1 MKAHVIISHGLESS
15 PDATKA
21 SALSRVV
28 EAMGCTSERPDY
40 RQWDSDQSSNRL
52 GDVQGR
58 IACLQALAKKLDG
71 PLILAGS
78 SMGAFISAR
87 VSLVVPVAG
96 LFLMAPPTQLQ
107 GFDIKLESADIP
119 TCIVHGW
126 DDEIIPATEVVKW
139 AEPRRHQLVLV
150 NDSHRLAEHVE
161 FCAEVFARFVRSL
174 SLGLK

>member
-21 SALSRVV
+21 TALSRVV
-28 EAMGCTSERPDY
+28 EAIGLSSERPDY
-40 RQWDSDQSSNRL
+40 RGCDNDPSMSRL
-52 GDVQGR
+52 GDVYGR
-58 IACLQALAKKLDG
+58 ISQLHELAKKVQV

-87 VSLVVPVAG
+87 VSLEVPVAG
-96 LFLMAPPTQLQ
+96 LFLMAPPTQLE
-107 GFDIKLESADIP
+107 GFDIKLEAADIP

-126 DDEIIPATEVVKW
+126 DDELIPASEVVKW
-139 AEPRRHQLVLV
+139 AQPRRSELMLV

>member
-1 MKAHVIISHGLESS
+1 LKAHVIISHGLESS

-21 SALSRVV
+21 TALSRVV
-28 EAMGCTSERPDY
+28 EAMGCSSERPDY
-40 RQWDSDQSSNRL
+40 RQWDSDQSNNHL

-58 IACLQALAKKLDG
+58 IACLHTLAKKVDA

-96 LFLMAPPTQLQ
+96 LFMMAPPTQLK
-107 GFDIKLESADIP
+107 GFEIKLEAADIP

-126 DDEIIPATEVVKW
+126 DDELIPAVEVVKW
-139 AEPRRHQLVLV
+139 AQPRRNELVLV

-174 SLGLK
+174 LLD

>member
-21 SALSRVV
+21 TALSRVV

-40 RQWDSDQSSNRL
+40 RQWDNDQSTNRL

-58 IACLQALAKKLDG
+58 IASLHDIAKKVQG

-96 LFLMAPPTQLQ
+96 LFMMAPPTQLE
-107 GFDIKLESADIP
+107 GFEIKLEAADIP

-126 DDEIIPATEVVKW
+126 DDELIPASEVVKW
-139 AEPRRHQLVLV
+139 AQPRRNELVLV

-174 SLGLK
+174 LLD

>member
-21 SALSRVV
+21 TALSHVV
-28 EAMGCTSERPDY
+28 ETMGCTSERPDY
-40 RQWDSDQSSNRL
+40 RQWDSDQSKNRL

-58 IACLQALAKKLDG
+58 IACLHALAKKVDR

-87 VSLVVPVAG
+87 VSLAVPVAG
-96 LFLMAPPTQLQ
+96 LFLMAPPTQLE
-107 GFDIKLESADIP
+107 GFEIKLEAADIT

-126 DDEIIPATEVVKW
+126 DDELIPASEVVKW
-139 AEPRRHQLVLV
+139 AQPRRNQLVLV
-150 NDSHRLAEHVE
+150 KDSHRLAEHVE